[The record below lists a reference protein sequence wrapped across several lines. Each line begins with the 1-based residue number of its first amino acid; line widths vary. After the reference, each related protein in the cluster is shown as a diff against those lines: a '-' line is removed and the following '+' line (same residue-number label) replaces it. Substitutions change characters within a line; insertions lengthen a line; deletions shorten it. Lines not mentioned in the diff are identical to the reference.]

1 MAQKDEQC
9 EATTASM
16 HETMLTTRAEKDKVI
31 AEKDDALRGK
41 AKTIAELELE
51 RDGINE
57 SLAEKEKEV
66 AEKTTMVAELRR
78 RLSSS
83 RRSGD

>member
-1 MAQKDEQC
+1 MRV
-9 EATTASM
+9 S
-16 HETMLTTRAEKDKVI
+16 LLSR
-31 AEKDDALRGK
+31 DALRGK
-41 AKTIAELELE
+41 AKAIAELELE

-57 SLAEKEKEV
+57 SLAEQKKEV

-83 RRSGD
+83 GRSGD